1 MQQIDTV
8 LDTARGFLGKI
19 VAFLPTLMGAIIILV
34 IGWLV
39 ARFAAFVVVRGL
51 KLVRFDALTESAG
64 IDGFLKQGGI
74 KKDTVDIL
82 GILVYWFVILITLL
96 TTFNVLGLSVVADL
110 FNRIALFV
118 PNVIVAVLI
127 LAIGLYFAR
136 LVSETVVT
144 YARNVGLQ
152 DADLMGRLTRYAIM
166 VFVVIIALGQIRIGE
181 ALLQTAFLILFGAIC
196 LALALAFGLGGQKW
210 RPARSRA
217 SCPRARRSSHD
228 GGGGRWPSISAFIR
242 PTPSRG

>member
-1 MQQIDTV
+1 MQEIDAV
-8 LDTARGFLGKI
+8 LSTARGFLGEI
-19 VAFLPTLMGAIIILV
+19 AAFMPKLLGAVIIL
-34 IGWLV
+34 IAGWLI
-39 ARFAAFVVVRGL
+39 ARFVAFVVVRGL
-51 KLVRFDALTESAG
+51 KLARFDALTETTG

-74 KKDTVDIL
+74 KKGTIDIL
-82 GILVYWFVILITLL
+82 GILSYWFIILITLL

-136 LVSETVVT
+136 LMSDAVVA
-144 YARNVGLQ
+144 YSKNVGLH

-166 VFVVIIALGQIRIGE
+166 VFVVIIALGQIKIGE

-196 LALALAFGLGGQKW
+196 LGLALAFGLGGQKW
-210 RPARSRA
+210 AAGALENFMSTRA
-217 SCPRARRSSHD
+217 SRKK
-228 GGGGRWPSISAFIR
+228 
-242 PTPSRG
+242 

>member
-8 LDTARGFLGKI
+8 LDTARGFLGEI
-19 VAFLPTLMGAIIILV
+19 GSFLPRLLGAIIILV
-34 IGWLV
+34 AGWLI
-39 ARFAAFVVVRGL
+39 ARFIAFVVVRGL
-51 KLVRFDALTESAG
+51 KLARFDTLTENAG

-74 KKDTVDIL
+74 KKNTIDIL

-136 LVSETVVT
+136 LMSEVVVA
-144 YARNVGLQ
+144 YARNVGLH
-152 DADLMGRLTRYAIM
+152 DADLMGRLTRYTIM
-166 VFVVIIALGQIRIGE
+166 VFVVIVALGQIRVGE
-181 ALLQTAFLILFGAIC
+181 ALLQTAVLILFGGVC
-196 LALALAFGLGGQKW
+196 LALALAFGFGGQKW
-210 RPARSRA
+210 AAGVLEDFMSTRKRK
-217 SCPRARRSSHD
+217 
-228 GGGGRWPSISAFIR
+228 
-242 PTPSRG
+242 